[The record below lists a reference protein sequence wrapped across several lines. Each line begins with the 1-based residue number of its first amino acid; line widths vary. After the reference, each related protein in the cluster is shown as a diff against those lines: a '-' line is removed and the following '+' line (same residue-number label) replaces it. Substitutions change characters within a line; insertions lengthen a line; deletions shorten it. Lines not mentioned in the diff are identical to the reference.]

1 MTKKYKHIFFDLDR
15 TLWDFD
21 KSSREAFSDIFDLH
35 KLKERGIESVELL
48 HDVYAVHNERLWD
61 MYRKGEVAKE
71 VLRGRRFYLTLKDFG
86 VDDPELAEKMGLDYI
101 RLSPL
106 KVNLFPQAINTLEY
120 LYPKYKLHIITNG
133 FQEVQDIKIAASDLG
148 KYFET
153 IVTSEEAG
161 VKKPH
166 PAIFDYALNKAGASA
181 KESLMVGDDPD
192 VDILG
197 ARESGVDQVL
207 FDPYSS
213 YIVNDA
219 TYYVVCLDEMKALL

>member
-21 KSSREAFSDIFDLH
+21 KSSKEAFSEIFDLH
-35 KLKERGIESVELL
+35 KLKEQGIKSVALL
-48 HDVYAVHNERLWD
+48 HDVYTVHNERLWD
-61 MYRKGEVAKE
+61 MYRKGEIAKE
-71 VLRGRRFYLTLKDFG
+71 VLRGRRFHLALKDLG
-86 VDDPELAEKMGLDYI
+86 VDDPDLAEKMGLDYI

-106 KVNLFPQAINTLEY
+106 KVNLFPQAINVLEY
-120 LYPKYKLHIITNG
+120 LSPKYKLHIITNG

-148 KYFET
+148 KYFEV

-161 VKKPH
+161 MKKPH
-166 PAIFDYALNKAGASA
+166 PGIFDYALSKAGASA

-197 ARESGVDQVL
+197 ARESGMDQVL
-207 FDPYSS
+207 FDPDSL

-219 TYYVVCLDEMKALL
+219 TYYVVCLDEMKEFL